1 MDFLAVDEKENFV
14 IIEIKRA
21 ATDQSIG
28 QILRYMGWT
37 QEELCKEGQKVS
49 GIIVSEK
56 KDIRLDFALKVIP
69 NVEFKKLT
77 LSVKLE

>member
-21 ATDQSIG
+21 GTDQSIG

-49 GIIVSEK
+49 GIIVAEK

-77 LSVKLE
+77 LSVNLE

>member
-1 MDFLAVDEKENFV
+1 
-14 IIEIKRA
+14 
-21 ATDQSIG
+21 
-28 QILRYMGWT
+28 MGWT

-49 GIIVSEK
+49 DIIVAEK